1 MRYLRALMLAV
12 TLSALIVACGSYA
25 LLREVV
31 AQGGESNEPV
41 EITIEPGATTNDI
54 ATILAREGLIR
65 QPLLFTTIVRAQ
77 DLDGKLQAG
86 RYLLTPSMT
95 MNEILVNLQFSRVE
109 EVQFTVPEGL
119 RLEEIAAIV
128 GETGVVSAEEFLEVV
143 RDAEPFKADYFLLSS
158 IPTGGSLEG
167 YLYPDTYRISTTSSA
182 DEIARVMLDRFNT
195 LYLENVDQVVRVP
208 DVNIHQIVTMAS
220 VIQRESARVDEMPL
234 ISAVFWNRLK
244 PENVAETGN
253 GRLQA
258 DATVQYV
265 LGYSDAE
272 QTWWRKQLS
281 DEDLKVDSPYNTRER
296 PGLPPGPIAA
306 PGLDALLAAA
316 RPDESANYLYFVASC
331 TRDGTHKFATSYA
344 EFQTFER
351 EWLACQ

>member
-1 MRYLRALMLAV
+1 MRYIRAIMLAV
-12 TLSALIVACGSYA
+12 TLIALMVACGSYA

-31 AQGGESNEPV
+31 AQAGDSNEPV

-119 RLEEIAAIV
+119 RLEEIAEVVA
-128 GETGVVSAEEFLEVV
+128 ETGVVSAEEFLAVV
-143 RDAEPFKADYFLLSS
+143 SDAELFKADYFLLSS
-158 IPTGGSLEG
+158 IPTGASLEG
-167 YLYPDTYRISTTSSA
+167 YLYPDTYRISTTA
-182 DEIARVMLDRFNT
+182 TAEEIARIMLDRFNQ
-195 LYLENVDQVVRVP
+195 LYLDSVDQVVRVP
-208 DVNIHQIVTMAS
+208 DVNVHQIVTMAS

-234 ISAVFWNRLK
+234 IGAVFWNRLK

-258 DATVQYV
+258 DATVQYA

-272 QTWWRKQLS
+272 QTWWRK
-281 DEDLKVDSPYNTRER
+281 DLTATDLQVDSPYNTRER

-306 PGLDALLAAA
+306 PGLDALQAAA
-316 RPDESANYLYFVASC
+316 RPDESANYLYFVANC
-331 TRDGTHKFATSYA
+331 ARDGTHKFATSFA
-344 EFQTFER
+344 EFQEYEQ